1 MILDRSKPRGDH
13 RPRGSLQAV
22 GKRVR
27 DSRVALNKA
36 SSRLNRW
43 RARGVRRALRA
54 YLWPN
59 ARSAVR
65 TQTPN
70 CTTNS
75 YSFDKTTPGN
85 RTGGSAKSCGVLLTI
100 GIRPCDTDTR
110 FKFGGVLG
118 SCIGGDSR
126 TRTMRLEERQDE
138 EKQFGSCGND

>member
-27 DSRVALNKA
+27 DSRVVLNKA

-65 TQTPN
+65 THRHPTV
-70 CTTNS
+70 
-75 YSFDKTTPGN
+75 
-85 RTGGSAKSCGVLLTI
+85 R
-100 GIRPCDTDTR
+100 
-110 FKFGGVLG
+110 
-118 SCIGGDSR
+118 R
-126 TRTMRLEERQDE
+126 TRTLLIRQPPETGRADRPNLVE
-138 EKQFGSCGND
+138 YF